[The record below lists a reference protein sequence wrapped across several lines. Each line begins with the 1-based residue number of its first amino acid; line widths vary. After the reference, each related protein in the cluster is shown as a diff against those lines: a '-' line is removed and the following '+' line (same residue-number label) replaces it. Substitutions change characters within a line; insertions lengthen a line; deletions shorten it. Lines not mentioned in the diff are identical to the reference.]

1 MNKNRIIA
9 VKSVIWLLALI
20 PVIRLFWLGFTNNLG
35 ANPVEFIEHST
46 GTWALV
52 FLLVSL
58 SMTPIRLLTGQA
70 WQIQVRRLLGLWM
83 FFYACLHI
91 ITYVWLDFNFLFDEM
106 VKDVLKH
113 PRILVGFAAFLLTIP
128 LAITSNNYMMKKLKS
143 KWKTLHKTVYVIA
156 ILAVVHFLLLVK
168 KDLTEPFYYTAVLL
182 LLFGIRV
189 YFKYKTN
196 KASLAHTK

>member
-9 VKSVIWLLALI
+9 VKCIIWLLALI
-20 PVIRLFWLGFTNNLG
+20 PVVRLVWLGFSNGLG

-58 SMTPIRLLTGQA
+58 SMTPIRLLTGQV

-106 VKDVLKH
+106 IKDVLEH
-113 PRILVGFAAFLLTIP
+113 PRILVGFAAFVLTIP
-128 LAITSNNYMMKKLKS
+128 LAVTSNNYMMKKLKA
-143 KWKTLHKTVYVIA
+143 KWKTLHKTVYLIA

-182 LLFGIRV
+182 LLFGIRI

-196 KASLAHTK
+196 VVSVANKK

>member
-1 MNKNRIIA
+1 MNKNRIIV
-9 VKSVIWLLALI
+9 VKSIIWLLALI
-20 PVIRLFWLGFTNNLG
+20 PVVRLFWLGFTNDLG

-52 FLLVSL
+52 FLLVCL
-58 SMTPIRLLTGQA
+58 TMTPIRLLTGQV

-106 VKDVLKH
+106 VKDVLEH
-113 PRILVGFAAFLLTIP
+113 PRILVGFAAFVLTIP
-128 LAITSNNYMMKKLKS
+128 LAITSNNVMMKKLKS
-143 KWKTLHKTVYVIA
+143 KWKTLHKTVYFIA
-156 ILAVVHFLLLVK
+156 ILAIVHFLLLVK

-182 LLFGIRV
+182 LLFGIRI

-196 KASLAHTK
+196 VISVANKK